1 MARNFPANPQDG
13 DLFEGYEYDGT
24 LNAWTIPPAES
35 VNKQYVDDGLASKID
50 LDEKNAPWGV
60 AALNN
65 DADVILDQLAN
76 IIDSAPTGLNTIGLL
91 ASRFKIDTAANWT
104 ANTSLLPYASINVE
118 LGTPTSSSLVKI
130 GDGETAWADLP
141 YITNEQSLAD
151 ALDQIQQDITQLES
165 SLGNKADLAGDIFTG
180 EVTFQQKLTATTVD
194 IGGISESQ
202 IGLLSG
208 ATANIQDQLDD
219 KLDSA
224 TATTT
229 YAPITSPTFSGT
241 VSLPYSTSIGNVTS
255 AEIDALD
262 GISTLLS
269 VQDQLDALDTALD
282 AKAPIDAP
290 TFTGT
295 VSGITKSMVGLGNV
309 DNTSDLNKPISTDT
323 QSALDLKADATALDA
338 KAAIAGQVFTGDI
351 EAPNLVITGN
361 LIVQGTTT
369 TVNTTDYA
377 VRDNMLYLNQAGMF
391 DITNAV
397 GNGTTVTYTAPGHDF
412 GIGDYVVITNI
423 DPTAYNIAGSAN
435 ITIDSVS
442 GDTFVVTK
450 ADTGSYVS
458 GGVVRGKSAAN
469 PDLGFAAG
477 YNDGTYHHAGFFR
490 DASDGVW
497 KVFDGYDPEPDE
509 SVFIN
514 TSHASFA
521 LADFQADSI
530 KAGSLVFSDG
540 TVQVKAG
547 VPSATSFVYKTA
559 SYTLDSLSL
568 ADSVIEVSS
577 SSATT
582 ITIPLDSSVNYP
594 VGTSIDVLQT
604 STGQVTIAATGGV
617 TINGTPGFKLR
628 TQWSSATMLKRAANT
643 WIVFGDL
650 MA

>member
-13 DLFEGYEYDGT
+13 DLFEGFEYDGT
-24 LNAWTIPPAES
+24 MGAWTIPPSES
-35 VNKQYVDDGLASKID
+35 VDKQYVDDGLATKID
-50 LDEKNAPWGV
+50 LTEKDSPFGV
-60 AALNN
+60 ST
-65 DADVILDQLAN
+65 LDFDSTVLLTQLAN
-76 IIDSAPTGLNTIGLL
+76 IIEDAPSELATIGKL
-91 ASRFKIDTAANWT
+91 AQRFNVNTASNWT
-104 ANTSLLPYASINVE
+104 ANTNILPYGSINIE
-118 LGTPTSSSLVKI
+118 SGAPGIQSRVKV
-130 GDGETAWADLP
+130 GDGLSAWSDLP
-141 YITNEQSLAD
+141 YIATDGTVAD
-151 ALDQIQQDITQLES
+151 ALAPVES
-165 SLGNKADLAGDIFTG
+165 DVTSLTSVVDTKAALAGDTFTG
-180 EVTFQQKLTATTVD
+180 QVIFEDRITAPLITVGDITETELAFLADTTFNIQ
-194 IGGISESQ
+194 SQ
-202 IGLLSG
+202 I
-208 ATANIQDQLDD
+208 DD
-219 KLDSA
+219 KLNST
-224 TATTT
+224 TAAST

-241 VSLPYSTSIGNVTS
+241 VSLPYSTSIGNVTQE
-255 AEIDALD
+255 EIDTLD
-262 GISTLLS
+262 GISTLMS
-269 VQDQLDALDTALD
+269 IQDQLDGLDTALD

-295 VSGITKSMVGLGNV
+295 VSGITKSMVGLGSV
-309 DNTSDLNKPISTDT
+309 DNTADLDKPISTDT
-323 QSALDLKADATALDA
+323 QSALDGKASLVALDA

-351 EAPNLVITGN
+351 EAPNMVITGD
-361 LIVQGTTT
+361 LVVQGTTT

-377 VRDNMLYLNQAGMF
+377 VRDNMIYLNQAGMF

-412 GIGDYVVITNI
+412 GEGDYVVVTGV
-423 DPTAYNIAGSAN
+423 DPIAYNIAGSAN
-435 ITIDSVS
+435 TTINSVS
-442 GDTFVVTK
+442 GDNFTVTK
-450 ADTGSYVS
+450 TDTGSYVS
-458 GGVVRGKSAAN
+458 GGIVRGKSAAN

-497 KVFDGYDPEPDE
+497 KVFEGYEPEPDE
-509 SVFIN
+509 SLFIN
-514 TSHASFA
+514 TSDASFA

-530 KAGSLVFSDG
+530 KAGSIVFSDG
-540 TVQVKAG
+540 TQTKAG

-568 ADSVIEVSS
+568 ADNIIEVSS

-617 TINGTPGFKLR
+617 TMNGTPGFKLR

-643 WIVFGDL
+643 WIVYGDL